1 MYRERLEGLGHEKLE
16 CGGCECYA
24 VDSSDVFAVD
34 CLCCCGEGGGHYQ
47 EEKLV
52 LRALQ
57 M

>member
-16 CGGCECYA
+16 CGGCEYYA